1 MATPS
6 FDIRSCFQALGE
18 ALSRPL
24 NANQGDAPLRSQII
38 TGALRILE
46 KYGLAEDVLRYGFAS
61 HVTIPLLF
69 RAMGLAP
76 NDLYPEQLMDRWRQ
90 ILLKGSCHD
99 ATRTLSDRYMMLTK
113 WMASANLKDIIELKS
128 PSDDEWDKLRLTPSE
143 DAAVSEQYQWLCD
156 RYLIPDPNAWLTTS
170 LHREYRYIV
179 DNEIGDF
186 PERAVTRIPIRQS
199 ELIEIIARRA
209 VYSSDESILKDHL
222 YTQVYESALA
232 YLKKDNYEQASTLF
246 DFFLR
251 QYPGNLAALNAKGFC
266 LIPVDPGKA
275 GKMIRQA
282 IDSGL
287 KPRNLG
293 EYNICFCQLLQGKV
307 SQTLQNAEKY
317 WCEFRGH
324 DTETTPAVLWS
335 MGSNGKPV
343 LISTESVDSSLTRLC
358 ANAADS
364 IGDNERQEMWWK
376 RGEKIDGT
384 LSTL

>member
-275 GKMIRQA
+275 EKMIRQA

-317 WCEFRGH
+317 
-324 DTETTPAVLWS
+324 
-335 MGSNGKPV
+335 
-343 LISTESVDSSLTRLC
+343 
-358 ANAADS
+358 
-364 IGDNERQEMWWK
+364 
-376 RGEKIDGT
+376 
-384 LSTL
+384 